1 MKKKILVL
9 DTYGLIYKTYF
20 AFYNNPLMTNTGLN
34 ISSVYGVFNSLYT
47 LIEKLKPDYIISALD
62 SIGKTFRHERY
73 PDYKANREKTPEDL
87 HEQIPII
94 EELLN
99 IMQVQTIRVNGFEA
113 DDIIATITKQF
124 DAQEYDVYIFS
135 TDKDLLQ
142 LLNDSVFIVKFDK
155 SHGLEIIKKD
165 DVVKIWGVD
174 SEKMLDLLSLI
185 GDASDNVKG
194 VDGIGIK
201 TAQKILTCYDDV
213 ETFFSNIESDTNFST
228 SIKNKMINGIES
240 FRTAKSLIQLYYD
253 VPLSLDFHID
263 RYRYQDLVE
272 RFKYYQLPSLAKKY
286 TAFFSSSDKQN
297 PVNKNEDKLTEKIY
311 VSENKQNPNI
321 FYRILNETDFTFTAN
336 KYCIQNSEE
345 LKLLLIKNATV
356 KLCAFSLFS
365 DEKVIYLSF
374 CFDSKVVYYYSFNI
388 EVNDFFLADDYKENI
403 NILQSFFSNSSI
415 CFIMYDAKPILK
427 YLKKISI
434 ISNFN
439 LNVFDISIAI
449 WLLHSN
455 LSNYSIENIFK
466 QFNLDILS
474 KEQTFEYLCLC
485 IEFSFTIFPI
495 LSTYLNDTDIKNL
508 YYDIELSILPI
519 LCEMEENGIFL
530 SVSELD
536 AFSNEIGI
544 EIQTLEK
551 YIFQLA
557 GHSFNILSPKQLQTV
572 LYNEK
577 KLKPTKKIKT
587 GFSTDDESLEALI
600 DDDEIIEY
608 ILNYRKLTKLQSTY
622 AVSLQKLV
630 DSNGFIHTTF
640 LQTGTA
646 TGRLSSKDPNLQNI
660 PIREEI
666 GRKIRHAFYAPK
678 NNVLVSADYS
688 QIELVILAHLSK
700 DKSLCKAFKNGI
712 DVHAQTASLIY
723 NVDVD
728 DVLPDMRRISK
739 VINFGVIYGMS
750 AFRLANELKISR
762 TQAKNFI
769 DAYFNNYSGVAEFL
783 ERTKQEALKYGYVKT
798 ILGRRRYIPEI
809 SSSNKIIK
817 SAAERIAINSP
828 IQGSASEIVKLAM
841 IKIKEEIIKN
851 NLSSKILLQVHDEV
865 IFSTPETEITNFT
878 NLLKET
884 FESVFK
890 LSVPLRVTIDYG
902 KSWGDFH

>member
-1 MKKKILVL
+1 
-9 DTYGLIYKTYF
+9 
-20 AFYNNPLMTNTGLN
+20 
-34 ISSVYGVFNSLYT
+34 
-47 LIEKLKPDYIISALD
+47 
-62 SIGKTFRHERY
+62 
-73 PDYKANREKTPEDL
+73 
-87 HEQIPII
+87 
-94 EELLN
+94 
-99 IMQVQTIRVNGFEA
+99 
-113 DDIIATITKQF
+113 
-124 DAQEYDVYIFS
+124 
-135 TDKDLLQ
+135 
-142 LLNDSVFIVKFDK
+142 
-155 SHGLEIIKKD
+155 
-165 DVVKIWGVD
+165 
-174 SEKMLDLLSLI
+174 
-185 GDASDNVKG
+185 
-194 VDGIGIK
+194 
-201 TAQKILTCYDDV
+201 
-213 ETFFSNIESDTNFST
+213 
-228 SIKNKMINGIES
+228 
-240 FRTAKSLIQLYYD
+240 
-253 VPLSLDFHID
+253 
-263 RYRYQDLVE
+263 
-272 RFKYYQLPSLAKKY
+272 
-286 TAFFSSSDKQN
+286 
-297 PVNKNEDKLTEKIY
+297 
-311 VSENKQNPNI
+311 
-321 FYRILNETDFTFTAN
+321 
-336 KYCIQNSEE
+336 
-345 LKLLLIKNATV
+345 
-356 KLCAFSLFS
+356 
-365 DEKVIYLSF
+365 
-374 CFDSKVVYYYSFNI
+374 
-388 EVNDFFLADDYKENI
+388 
-403 NILQSFFSNSSI
+403 
-415 CFIMYDAKPILK
+415 MYDAKPILK